1 MRDLRPLKTEIGC
14 KRLLEQQF
22 ASADF
27 HFHFHSVRST
37 ATFTFNLTRRKAPLM
52 CGRYTLHVQ
61 KQKLA
66 DAIALALPEAYEPD
80 YNIGPGRETL
90 SIATHDKVEPVAKM
104 MHWGLR
110 TPQNFH
116 INARIETA
124 DTTPRFR
131 DSWHERR
138 CLLPANGFY
147 EWYQDGITKQPYY
160 IYPQND
166 ALHYFAGLW
175 FPSIGN
181 ESLPSFVILT
191 TEAQASVRDIHARM
205 PVILKQEAQANWLSG
220 GLSKRDAL
228 VTSNNLLLEKHT
240 VSRRVNRV
248 QNKDSKLI
256 EATSPLTDDQM
267 MLF

>member
-1 MRDLRPLKTEIGC
+1 
-14 KRLLEQQF
+14 
-22 ASADF
+22 
-27 HFHFHSVRST
+27 
-37 ATFTFNLTRRKAPLM
+37 M

-66 DAIALALPEAYEPD
+66 EAIALALPDAYEPD

-90 SIATHDKVEPVAKM
+90 SIATRDKVQPVATM

-131 DSWHERR
+131 DSWHEHR

-160 IYPQND
+160 IYPSQD
-166 ALHYFAGLW
+166 AVHYFAGLW
-175 FPSIGN
+175 FPSAGN
-181 ESLPSFVILT
+181 ESPSAFVILT

-205 PVILKQEAQANWLSG
+205 PVILKQAAQAAWLSG
-220 GLSKRDAL
+220 ELSKRDAQSL
-228 VTSNNLLLEKHT
+228 NNEVLLEKHT
-240 VSRRVNRV
+240 ISRRVNSV
-248 QNKDSKLI
+248 QNKDSRLI

>member
-1 MRDLRPLKTEIGC
+1 
-14 KRLLEQQF
+14 
-22 ASADF
+22 
-27 HFHFHSVRST
+27 
-37 ATFTFNLTRRKAPLM
+37 M
-52 CGRYTLHVQ
+52 CGRYTLLVQ

-66 DAIALALPEAYEPD
+66 EAIALALPEAYEPD

-90 SIATHDKVEPVAKM
+90 SIATRDKIEPIATM

-124 DTTPRFR
+124 DTSPRFR
-131 DSWHERR
+131 DSWHEHR

-160 IYPQND
+160 IYPRVEQPV
-166 ALHYFAGLW
+166 HYFAGLW
-175 FPSIGN
+175 FPSAGN
-181 ESLPSFVILT
+181 QSPPAFVILT
-191 TEAQASVRDIHARM
+191 TEARQTSIRDIHERM
-205 PVILKQEAQANWLSG
+205 PVILEPEAHSAWLSG
-220 GLSKRDAL
+220 DLDKRNAISLSEG
-228 VTSNNLLLEKHT
+228 VTLEKHT
-240 VSRRVNRV
+240 VSRRVNSV
-248 QNKDSKLI
+248 QNKDSRLT